1 MTDLH
6 WLEAHEA
13 AELIATKQLTSLEL
27 TGALLNRI
35 EKYDNGLNAF
45 LTLRPDQA
53 LEEAK
58 KADEAVQKK
67 KRN

>member
-27 TGALLNRI
+27 TGALLDLSLI
-35 EKYDNGLNAF
+35 HI
-45 LTLRPDQA
+45 
-53 LEEAK
+53 
-58 KADEAVQKK
+58 
-67 KRN
+67 